1 MDIRGCAL
9 LPALKPIAEKRRK
22 TMSSEKFRR
31 QLRHEIETWRQE
43 GLIDSSMY
51 DTLSDRYQFDEI
63 DRASSNRFT
72 AILMGLGGILMGL
85 GAITFVSANWEEW
98 SRGFRLLLLLGLFL
112 GVNATG
118 FYLWRK
124 PSPANTSRNLG
135 QGLLLLG
142 ALILGAN
149 MALMSQMF
157 HQSGELYQLFLIW
170 GFGVVLMAFSLRLTS
185 LGILS
190 IILID
195 LGYLLGLSQVFDR
208 VAVSELRSTILH
220 MPIVVAFLFIPLAY
234 WCRSRTIFSL
244 GMVSVTMALT
254 ANLLQLNSVM
264 LEGVFV
270 LPPAL
275 LWGYS
280 EQLWQ
285 WRSRRPRYEIDP
297 DAETKVKTAIG
308 SFQAISRGWAIVALS
323 AIFYI
328 GSFDRWHSIRR
339 TVLNENVMPLFW
351 ALCFDLTILSALA
364 MLGWIQLRFSPDRLQ
379 LWRGKVWSR
388 KAIDSG
394 SIALFLIVTFGFTFW
409 HLNVKAIPLIL
420 YLVFNVL
427 LFLLSIGLIRDGLLE
442 GRRRTFWGGT
452 ILLILGIASR
462 MLEHPTGLLLKS
474 LVFVFCG
481 VGVIVAGLW
490 FEQTLKQTR
499 PRSVDF
505 RL

>member
-1 MDIRGCAL
+1 
-9 LPALKPIAEKRRK
+9 
-22 TMSSEKFRR
+22 MSSEKFRR

-43 GLIDSSMY
+43 ELIDPSLY
-51 DTLSDRYQFDEI
+51 NTLSDRYQFEEI

-72 AILMGLGGILMGL
+72 AILMSLGGILMGL
-85 GAITFVSANWEEW
+85 GAITFVAANWEGW
-98 SRGFRLLLLLGLFL
+98 ARGFRLLLLLSLFM

-124 PSPANTSRNLG
+124 PSPANTYQNLG

-157 HQSGELYQLFLIW
+157 NQSGKLYQLLQVW
-170 GFGVVLMAFSLRLTS
+170 GFGVVLMAFSLRLAS

-195 LGYLLGLSQVFDR
+195 FGYLLGLPHVFNR
-208 VAVSELRSTILH
+208 EIFSGLQLTILH
-220 MPIVVAFLFIPLAY
+220 MPLVSAFLFIPLAY

-244 GMVSVTMALT
+244 GTVGFTVAL
-254 ANLLQLNSVM
+254 AVNILQLNSVM

-280 EQLWQ
+280 EQIWQ
-285 WRSRRPRYEIDP
+285 WRSRRPRLGIDP
-297 DAETKVKTAIG
+297 ETEQKVKTVIG
-308 SFQAISRGWAIVALS
+308 SFQAISRGWAVVALS
-323 AIFYI
+323 TIFYI
-328 GSFDRWHSIRR
+328 GSFDRWRSIHR
-339 TVLNENVMPLFW
+339 TVLNENAMPLFW
-351 ALCFDLTILSALA
+351 ALCFDLTIASALA
-364 MLGWIQLRFSPDRLQ
+364 MLGWMQLRLSPDRLQ
-379 LWRGKVWSR
+379 LWRGK
-388 KAIDSG
+388 AINSG
-394 SIALFLIVTFGFTFW
+394 SIAAFIIVTFCFTFW
-409 HLNVKAIPLIL
+409 HLNVNKISLIIC
-420 YLVFNVL
+420 LVFNVL

-442 GRRRTFWGGT
+442 GNRRTFWGGT

-462 MLEHPTGLLLKS
+462 MLEYPTGLLLKS
-474 LVFVFCG
+474 LVFVLCG
-481 VGVIVAGLW
+481 AGVIVAGLG

-499 PRSVDF
+499 PRSVDR
-505 RL
+505 RLKGEE